1 MAKTHITRQ
10 RRRAPRL
17 EEQLSLLYH
26 NPGGL
31 EGRTSVTKNIS
42 VGGFCFETDMPLT
55 RHDLLWVWIVKPL
68 VGRSEEGFGVY
79 TLAQVRWTERIGARK
94 HQSGLEF
101 VSIKDTEQQEI
112 IRYVEE
118 KLEN

>member
-1 MAKTHITRQ
+1 MAKTGITRQ
-10 RRRAPRL
+10 TREYPRL
-17 EEQLSLLYH
+17 EEEISLFYRS
-26 NPGGL
+26 PGGS
-31 EGRTSVTKNIS
+31 EGRISVTKNIS

-55 RHDLLWVWIVKPL
+55 RHDLLWVRIGKPL
-68 VGRSEEGFGVY
+68 SSEEGFGIY
-79 TLAQVRWTERIGARK
+79 TLAQVRWAERIGARK